1 MTDINLEVSKL
12 KEEAVGILD
21 KLIAESILVGT
32 PMIEWDTPEELTSS
46 WNPHNEHVR
55 LVDCLVSASLL
66 EVAAMLNATRGVSN
80 PSYSLVEEEDTL

>member
-12 KEEAVGILD
+12 KEEAVGILHR
-21 KLIAESILVGT
+21 LHTAQILSNS
-32 PMIEWDTPEELTSS
+32 PFSS
-46 WNPHNEHVR
+46 SPDVDPHNEHVR
-55 LVDCLVSASLL
+55 LVECLVSASFL

>member
-12 KEEAVGILD
+12 KEEAVGILHR
-21 KLIAESILVGT
+21 LHTAQILSNS
-32 PMIEWDTPEELTSS
+32 PFSS
-46 WNPHNEHVR
+46 SPDVDPHNE
-55 LVDCLVSASLL
+55 SFL